1 MKLKSLLFALALL
14 PLSGMAQEHWCAT
27 DEVHQQMLNEDE
39 DYAQLIARQNKSWSD
54 FASQTQSINAVTANS
69 TDEIYEIPVVFH
81 VIHTGQSIG
90 SPENPSEAFL
100 QSAID
105 ELNQKFSATWSDFP
119 GVTEGGVAVPVQF
132 AMAQRDPDCQPTNGI
147 NRVDGSN
154 LDGYLEYGV
163 ARPDAEGASD
173 LALKSL
179 SRWSNSDYV
188 NVWVVTDISSTS
200 SGMVTGYATYP
211 GASPLLDGI
220 VLRHNFLT
228 NKETFAHEAG
238 HLLGLR
244 HTFQGGSETECPPN
258 DNCTVDGD
266 MICDTAPHLKTTG
279 CDMGLNTCTGSSI
292 VPVVH
297 NIMNYGSCRDRFTEG
312 QKDRMMYSLLNHRYS
327 LTTSYGAIA
336 VGEEPED
343 VEAPI
348 AAFCEPLG
356 IENEDNN
363 YNIGI
368 HNIQLAEIN
377 HSSSGFTS
385 DEAYYVD
392 NTLENCFSPRIVA
405 YLQNEESHT
414 IYITTGY
421 NKENVRAWIDFNNDG
436 MFDEEESI
444 ATSLGT
450 VNNEQHSA
458 TFVIPSFAV
467 LNTPLRLRVASDYHT
482 LGLPQ
487 ACGMMTYGQVEDYT
501 VVIQGNV
508 GLQDVNVEKI
518 KMYPNPVADVLYL
531 SEKLEDIE
539 VYTTD
544 GRTVMTAKTADYL
557 DVSALP
563 TGTYIIH
570 AKNASAKNAQGT
582 FVKK

>member
-348 AAFCEPLG
+348 AAICEPLG
-356 IENEDNN
+356 ITNEDNN
-363 YNIGI
+363 YNMGI

-392 NTLENCFSPRIVA
+392 NTLESCIYPRKVA

-421 NKENVRAWIDFNNDG
+421 NKENVKVWIDFNNDG

-458 TFVIPSFAV
+458 TFVIPPTAV
-467 LNTPLRLRVASDYHT
+467 LNTSLRLRVASDFYS
-482 LGLPQ
+482 LEVPQ

-544 GRTVMTAKTADYL
+544 GRIVMTAKTADYL

>member
-1 MKLKSLLFALALL
+1 MKLKLLLFALALL

-327 LTTSYGAIA
+327 LTTSFGATA
-336 VGEEPED
+336 VDEEPED

-348 AAFCEPLG
+348 AATCEPLG

-392 NTLENCFSPRIVA
+392 NTLESCLSPRKVA

-436 MFDEEESI
+436 MFDEEDSI
-444 ATSLGT
+444 ALSLGT

-467 LNTPLRLRVASDYHT
+467 LNTPLRLRVASDYYT

-531 SEKLEDIE
+531 SDKLEDIE

-544 GRTVMTAKTADYL
+544 GRIVMTAKTADYL